1 MGLCRAGFG
10 RGRSR
15 VGRYDWVLAMAE
27 DVFLG
32 LAKIQKADW
41 KFSSPMCA
49 LMSAFDFTL
58 KTF

>member
-15 VGRYDWVLAMAE
+15 VGRYDGVLAMAE

-32 LAKIQKADW
+32 LARIQKADW
-41 KFSSPMCA
+41 KLS
-49 LMSAFDFTL
+49 
-58 KTF
+58 